1 MKTGEFHYLAA
12 SVGSSLFRDDKVF
25 TRLDGNDAIWQRAD
39 LGSRPMPVRDAR
51 SLERAKR
58 PALDVNGFE
67 IVEKSLRRAEI
78 GCLDGREAVRHSN
91 PQYGGGNREV
101 TGAHHVAALNHN
113 VRSVTDNAPGTDSR
127 FSRHFTWST
136 GITR

>member
-1 MKTGEFHYLAA
+1 
-12 SVGSSLFRDDKVF
+12 
-25 TRLDGNDAIWQRAD
+25 
-39 LGSRPMPVRDAR
+39 MPVRDAR

-67 IVEKSLRRAEI
+67 LVEKSLRRAEI

-101 TGAHHVAALNHN
+101 TARIMWWPSITMSGPSPTTHRGRTAGSAATSHGPRGL
-113 VRSVTDNAPGTDSR
+113 RADR
-127 FSRHFTWST
+127 Q
-136 GITR
+136 